1 MLIKLNIKGVL
12 DSVDYVSSI
21 LRSCT
26 REGKSRAVKSTVLH
40 HLTGETIKHYTRCK
54 GEVSNEIALYATVV
68 SSAKEGAACFLS
80 IKSLVNGR
88 PVVLCNS
95 DSLLETK
102 VAKSLTNM
110 DSNLVGSCLVY
121 LVYCK
126 LVQMDVEAAANTEYF
141 QKKAYALVTDLAPFF
156 GKAQDKLDVFLKTYE
171 PVDDAVFRVDMDL
184 TRRWMYV
191 TFVSKSPPVRK
202 RNPLIV
208 PLRPVYDYMHDAE
221 FLESVHN
228 DELEDPTEKDS

>member
-12 DSVDYVSSI
+12 DSVDYVSA
-21 LRSCT
+21 LMRSCV

-40 HLTGETIKHYTRCK
+40 HLSHDVITHYTRFK

-68 SSAKEGAACFLS
+68 SAKEGAACFLS

-95 DSLLETK
+95 DTLAETK
-102 VAKSLTNM
+102 VAKSLTTM
-110 DSNLVGSCLVY
+110 DKNLVGSCLVY

-156 GKAQDKLDVFLKTYE
+156 GKATDKLDVFLATYE

-228 DELEDPTEKDS
+228 DELDDPTEKEN

>member
-12 DSVDYVSSI
+12 DSVDYVSAL

-40 HLTGETIKHYTRCK
+40 HLTDGAIKHYTRFK

-68 SSAKEGAACFLS
+68 S
-80 IKSLVNGR
+80 
-88 PVVLCNS
+88 
-95 DSLLETK
+95 
-102 VAKSLTNM
+102 
-110 DSNLVGSCLVY
+110 

-156 GKAQDKLDVFLKTYE
+156 GKAKDKLDVFLKTYE

-221 FLESVHN
+221 FLESMHN

>member
-12 DSVDYVSSI
+12 DSVDYVSA
-21 LRSCT
+21 LMRSCT

-40 HLTGETIKHYTRCK
+40 HLTGGTIKHYTRFK

-102 VAKSLTNM
+102 VAKSLTEFP
-110 DSNLVGSCLVY
+110 S
-121 LVYCK
+121 
-126 LVQMDVEAAANTEYF
+126 
-141 QKKAYALVTDLAPFF
+141 
-156 GKAQDKLDVFLKTYE
+156 GKAHSFRGGSKKLREEFSHLQHL
-171 PVDDAVFRVDMDL
+171 PSL
-184 TRRWMYV
+184 WTRSY
-191 TFVSKSPPVRK
+191 FVSTAGNVSSETIK
-202 RNPLIV
+202 RYV
-208 PLRPVYDYMHDAE
+208 EQQKTRGCHRVSDA
-221 FLESVHN
+221 
-228 DELEDPTEKDS
+228 DSQH

>member
-1 MLIKLNIKGVL
+1 LLACGELAQSGRSVKQEPTEAIKASRRDAVGIPAMKG
-12 DSVDYVSSI
+12 
-21 LRSCT
+21 
-26 REGKSRAVKSTVLH
+26 
-40 HLTGETIKHYTRCK
+40 GED
-54 GEVSNEIALYATVV
+54 
-68 SSAKEGAACFLS
+68 
-80 IKSLVNGR
+80 VN
-88 PVVLCNS
+88 
-95 DSLLETK
+95 
-102 VAKSLTNM
+102 NM

-221 FLESVHN
+221 FLESMYN